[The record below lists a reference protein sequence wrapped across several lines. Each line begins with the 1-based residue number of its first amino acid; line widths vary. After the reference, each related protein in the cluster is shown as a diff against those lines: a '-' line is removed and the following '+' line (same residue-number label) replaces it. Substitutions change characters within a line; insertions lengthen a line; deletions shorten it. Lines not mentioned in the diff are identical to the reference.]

1 MDPIRT
7 DFFRCDVWREIFM
20 DNDPNDSIGG
30 VHNGWQRDEAYQRAN
45 ANDLAIR
52 DRREEQ

>member
-1 MDPIRT
+1 
-7 DFFRCDVWREIFM
+7 M